1 MLSSRLLEF
10 HLVLFEKR
18 PGLLQVDGELL
29 PLLGQSQQRRF
40 QLRRSRARRQFGTTH
55 RAQAALFWIARHW
68 SRPHKRDKKCYGLAA
83 PSVCRVSDLKATKLR
98 KTPAAAD
105 AVV

>member
-29 PLLGQSQQRRF
+29 PLLGQSQQRGF
-40 QLRRSRARRQFGTTH
+40 QLRRSRARRQFGATH
-55 RAQAALFWIARHW
+55 RAQAALFWIARHC
-68 SRPHKRDKKCYGLAA
+68 RAPIKRDSKCYGLAA
-83 PSVCRVSDLKATKLR
+83 PSVCRVSDLMVTKLR
-98 KTPAAAD
+98 QTTS
-105 AVV
+105 